1 MSKADIAEK
10 YFANHSNCAQAVA
23 GAYAEDFNLEKDK
36 ALSAAVG
43 FGAGMGRLQETCGAV
58 SGAIMVLGLSSEF
71 KDGDGRDKIN
81 DVYAKVRSFI
91 GEFEKEKG
99 TVNCRK
105 LLGCDLLTDEG
116 QKYFTDHKL
125 RDNCIG
131 YVRLA
136 CDLLDKYL
144 AK

>member
-1 MSKADIAEK
+1 MSKAEIAEK
-10 YFANHSNCAQAVA
+10 IFANHNNCAQAVA
-23 GAYAEDFNLEKDK
+23 GAYAEDCKLPKDT

-43 FGAGMGRLQETCGAV
+43 FGGGMGRLQETCGAV
-58 SGAIMVLGLSSEF
+58 CGAIMVLGLSSEF
-71 KDGDGRDKIN
+71 KDGEGREKIS
-81 DVYAKVRSFI
+81 DVYAKVRSFVKD
-91 GEFEKEKG
+91 FEKEKG

-105 LLGCDLLTDEG
+105 LLGCDLLTEEG
-116 QKYFTDHKL
+116 QKYFKDHNL
-125 RDNCIG
+125 RENCYG